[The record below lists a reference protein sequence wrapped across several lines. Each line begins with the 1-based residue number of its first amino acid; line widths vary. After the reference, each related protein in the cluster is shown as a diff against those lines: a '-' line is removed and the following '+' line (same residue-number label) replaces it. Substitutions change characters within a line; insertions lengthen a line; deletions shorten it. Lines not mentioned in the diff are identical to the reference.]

1 MRGALHPSSYTFA
14 ERPSIPGLD
23 DSLSG
28 SASSTSDENDGTDTD
43 DAVSTLLSRTRLHK
57 PTRSRSPSPDA
68 TTRIQ
73 SAVAWFHAPP
83 ARQLGVY
90 KALFPTPSASD
101 ALGELRSLQRDHG
114 PAGRSWALF
123 LVAGGHF
130 AGAVVRVSRSDDEV
144 AEDEETEERAREAR
158 GSAQDGDPAKR
169 KKKAKPRKPK
179 PETELLLHK
188 TFHRYTSASVWYRRT
203 LLRLIMGDI

>member
-1 MRGALHPSSYTFA
+1 MSNLLHPSSNTFA
-14 ERPSIPGLD
+14 KQSPFQGLD

-28 SASSTSDENDGTDTD
+28 SASSTSDNENDGTDTD

-57 PTRSRSPSPDA
+57 STRSRSPSPDA
-68 TTRIQ
+68 AIRTQ

-130 AGAVVRVSRSDDEV
+130 AGAVVRVSRSDEEV
-144 AEDEETEERAREAR
+144 AEDDETEERAREAR
-158 GSAQDGDPAKR
+158 GGAQDGDPAKR

-188 TFHRYTSASVWYRRT
+188 TFHRYTSAS
-203 LLRLIMGDI
+203 I